1 MGNRGKRELD
11 EIINRLRYQL
21 KAIIRKLNLHH
32 QYIDG
37 EDLYQEILLYLWQQN
52 RDGKLKNKNDSY
64 ILQGCYYYL
73 KNYLRKYVRS
83 ESKKSDYNQY
93 YNLPKQGNESG
104 KDNQFDYHNHT
115 TYDMDE
121 YLYYDDFKKE
131 LSYKE
136 RALLN
141 LKLKGL
147 SSREIGKE
155 LGISHTMVLKMRK
168 KMVEKYKSL
177 YQ

>member
-1 MGNRGKRELD
+1 
-11 EIINRLRYQL
+11 
-21 KAIIRKLNLHH
+21 
-32 QYIDG
+32 
-37 EDLYQEILLYLWQQN
+37 
-52 RDGKLKNKNDSY
+52 
-64 ILQGCYYYL
+64 
-73 KNYLRKYVRS
+73 
-83 ESKKSDYNQY
+83 
-93 YNLPKQGNESG
+93 
-104 KDNQFDYHNHT
+104 
-115 TYDMDE
+115 MDE